1 MWIPRQA
8 EVLLV
13 SLARGFPVIGL
24 TGPRQSGKTTLA
36 RRAFSDKPYVSL
48 EDPDQRLFAHEDPR
62 SFLERYPDGAILDE
76 VQRVPA
82 LLSYL
87 QGIVDRTG
95 RMGHFVLTGS
105 QQFDL
110 LAGVTQSL
118 AGRIA
123 ILTLLPFSLAELS
136 AAGRA
141 PDNVA
146 LLLWQGLYPPIHD
159 RAVDANVWYA
169 NYVATYLERDVR
181 QALKVQDLD
190 SFQRF
195 LRLCAGRTGQ
205 LLNLAS
211 LGSDAGISQP
221 TARAW
226 LSVLRASHV
235 IQTLAPYHGSFN
247 KRVIKTPKLYFHDPG
262 LAAWLLGIQRP
273 AQIEAHPLFGALFE
287 TWVVSELIK
296 SRFNRGLHSNLYF
309 WRDRSGHEIDVL
321 IDRGTELQPLEV
333 KAGRTVASDYFF
345 GIDYWR
351 SLVGAAP
358 PPAAWLVY
366 GGAERQQ
373 RRGVQILPWYAT
385 AEIEP

>member
-8 EVLLV
+8 EALLT
-13 SLARGFPVIGL
+13 SLAQGFPILAL
-24 TGPRQSGKTTLA
+24 TGPRQSGKTALA
-36 RRAFSDKPYVSL
+36 RRAFPAKPYVTL
-48 EDPDQRLFAHEDPR
+48 EDPDQRLFAQDDPR
-62 SFLERYPDGAILDE
+62 SFLERYPEGAILDE

-87 QGIVDRTG
+87 QGIVDRAG

-123 ILTLLPFSLAELS
+123 ILTLLPFSLAEL
-136 AAGRA
+136 AQAGRA

-146 LLLWQGLYPPIHD
+146 LLLWQGLYPPIYD
-159 RAVDANVWYA
+159 RTVDAHVWYA

-205 LLNLAS
+205 LLNLVS

-226 LSVLRASHV
+226 LSVLQASHV
-235 IQTLAPYHGSFN
+235 VHTLSPYHGNFN

-262 LAAWLLGIQRP
+262 LAAWLLGIQHP
-273 AQIEAHPLFGALFE
+273 GQIAAHPLFGALFE
-287 TWVVSELIK
+287 TWVVSELTK

-309 WRDRSGHEIDVL
+309 WRDRSGHEVDVL
-321 IDRGTELQPLEV
+321 IDRGTERQPLEI
-333 KAGRTVASDYFF
+333 KAGRTIASDYFA

-351 SLVGAAP
+351 SLVGATSSS
-358 PPAAWLVY
+358 AWLVY
-366 GGAERQQ
+366 GGVERQQ
-373 RRGVQILPWYAT
+373 RRDVQILPWYAT
-385 AEIEP
+385 AEIDP